1 MRVEGR
7 GVREVA
13 DDLSKID
20 EIVGVTIVLGPA
32 DITVL
37 LLARNTHHLGEL
49 LAEQLPAIAGIR
61 EIQADLALEV
71 HKYESRWA
79 RFG

>member
-1 MRVEGR
+1 
-7 GVREVA
+7 VREVA
-13 DDLSKID
+13 EDLSAIE

-32 DITVL
+32 DVTVL

-49 LAEQLPAIAGIR
+49 LAERIPAIPGVR
-61 EIQADLALEV
+61 EIDADLALEV

-79 RFG
+79 KLG